1 MSDEAPEKPR
11 PKRILPLVVVI
22 CLALAGWA
30 WWQFSAGAGGKQ
42 KDAKPVRAMPVAVAE
57 AAVQDVEVFLTGLG
71 TVTPL
76 NSVTVKSRVD
86 GQLMQVLFRE
96 GQTVKVGQ
104 LLLVIDSRP
113 FQVQLA
119 QAEGQLRRDQALLDN
134 ARLDLKRYDDLIK
147 QGAIA
152 RQQLDTQ
159 LALVKQYEGAVITD
173 KAQADA
179 ARLQITYCRITAPVS
194 GQVGLRQVDPGNMVR
209 SSDSTG
215 LLVVNQLSPIT
226 VLFTLPEDQ
235 LPRVLAKLREGAKLR
250 VDAYDRE
257 QTRKLAEGELASL
270 DNQIDS
276 TTGTVRL
283 KASFANA
290 GGELYPNQFVNAKL
304 LLEVLKGAVV
314 IPAAAV
320 QRGQQGSYVF
330 VVGAD
335 NTVKTRPV
343 SVGEAGDGRSVVLN
357 GLSAGEKVVVEGA
370 ERLRDGAAVEVRQP
384 GGPAGK
390 GANGKAGGGAGHNV
404 TAQNPAQ
411 PAAQVPAQ
419 PAAQA
424 PAHPATPAGAAAPG
438 AERAGSRPAAA
449 GDAVRSTVHASPPA
463 AAKQPNEGGAKA
475 KP

>member
-1 MSDEAPEKPR
+1 MSDQAPEKPR
-11 PKRILPLVVVI
+11 LKRILPLVVVI

-30 WWQFSAGAGGKQ
+30 WWQFSAGAGGKR
-42 KDAKPVRAMPVAVAE
+42 KDAKQVRAMPVAVAE
-57 AAVQDVEVFLTGLG
+57 ATVQDVEVFLTGLG

-96 GQTVKVGQ
+96 GQMVKAGQ
-104 LLLVIDSRP
+104 LLLVIDPRP

-134 ARLDLKRYDDLIK
+134 SRLDLKRYDDLIK

-179 ARLQITYCRITAPVS
+179 AQLQITYCRITAPVS
-194 GQVGLRQVDPGNMVR
+194 GRVGLRQVDPGNMVR

-257 QTRKLAEGELASL
+257 QARKLAEGELASL
-270 DNQIDS
+270 DNQIDN

-283 KASFANA
+283 KAAFANA
-290 GGELYPNQFVNAKL
+290 DGELYPNQFVNAKL

-343 SVGEAGDGRSVVLN
+343 GVGEAGDGRSVVLN

-370 ERLRDGAAVEVRQP
+370 ERLRDGSAVEVRQS
-384 GGPAGK
+384 GGPGGK
-390 GANGKAGGGAGHNV
+390 GAGGKAGGGAGHNA

-411 PAAQVPAQ
+411 PAAQAPAQ

-424 PAHPATPAGAAAPG
+424 LAHAAAPARAEAPG
-438 AERAGSRPAAA
+438 AESAKGRAAA
-449 GDAVRSTVHASPPA
+449 SGDAVRRAVHASPPA
-463 AAKQPNEGGAKA
+463 AQQPGEGGVKA